1 MEDKVVGSISALGEE
16 VGWHAGALPLGG
28 ILERVLNEEV
38 IGSIWK
44 SIVERIDIEVDLQL
58 KLIWRSIV

>member
-1 MEDKVVGSISALGEE
+1 MEDEVVGSISALGEE
-16 VGWHAGALPLGG
+16 VGWRAGALPLRG

-38 IGSIWK
+38 IGSICK

-58 KLIWRSIV
+58 KLIWRSVV